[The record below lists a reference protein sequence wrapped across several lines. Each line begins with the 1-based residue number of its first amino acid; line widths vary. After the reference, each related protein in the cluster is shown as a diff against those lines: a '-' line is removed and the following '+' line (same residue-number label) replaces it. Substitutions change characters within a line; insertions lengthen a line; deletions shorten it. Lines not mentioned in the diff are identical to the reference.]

1 MMKRK
6 QIISLLLASVLLLLC
21 FSGCS
26 DYSLS
31 QSQLDEMLKEAADG
45 GYTSGY
51 TEGQAVGYEAGLK
64 DGQIKPDD
72 VYHNGYVR
80 GYEDAENKYA
90 AGDIDAVREDSYNS
104 GYNDGLNA
112 AAEEVQKSLPDRYD
126 EGYKAGKSDGYQ
138 QGYDAGK
145 AAVSSYS
152 APSEPAG
159 TQASAAAPEPEP
171 QQPQQEPAPTAA
183 TYDYIINT
191 NTGKFHY
198 TWCKSV
204 NKMAEKNKWYYTGTR
219 DSVIGM
225 GYVPCKNCNP

>member
-6 QIISLLLASVLLLLC
+6 QTVAMLLAAVLLLLC

-31 QSQLDEMLKEAADG
+31 KSQLDEMLKEAADD

-80 GYEDAENKYA
+80 GYADASTVNTDDIYHNGYVSGYEA
-90 AGDIDAVREDSYNS
+90 AKNEISSGDVDSIREDSYNN
-104 GYNDGLNA
+104 GYN
-112 AAEEVQKSLPDRYD
+112 
-126 EGYKAGKSDGYQ
+126 AGKADGYQ
-138 QGYDAGK
+138 QGFDAGK

-152 APSEPAG
+152 APSEPTG

-171 QQPQQEPAPTAA
+171 QPQPQQETAPTVA